1 MPHFPQWF
9 LHSFLRNFRS
19 RAWPSN
25 FADPLLCCYL
35 QKRKWVWFR
44 LVTVVMVGFVDDTVN
59 DGNNCCR
66 NAGKENVFVSH
77 REWEGCIN
85 RVADETL

>member
-1 MPHFPQWF
+1 MPIHYYVAA
-9 LHSFLRNFRS
+9 S
-19 RAWPSN
+19 RKEN
-25 FADPLLCCYL
+25 G
-35 QKRKWVWFR
+35 FR

-85 RVADETL
+85 RAVDETL